1 VRFVF
6 IAERLSL
13 VLANGPG
20 RGFSGGDDGLGSA
33 NVINTVH
40 PLCAVAVAGC
50 STVACRTP
58 RHPARGFGEAGRPGR
73 GRVSPGLPC
82 CRPARSQPTPRLD
95 LGQCF
100 VGFSEQPHDDACTV
114 GEAEQIAERASHRFG
129 SWTADS
135 TRRGNTR
142 HGKPKRSARPRSSGL
157 SGMPWRACC
166 PNRSATFWN
175 GKQSSGCGS
184 LSFST
189 ASTSELRYE
198 HGRDS

>member
-82 CRPARSQPTPRLD
+82 CRPARSQPTPRLIWASA
-95 LGQCF
+95 LWASANSRTTMLALSGKRSRSPSVPHTGLEAGQPIPP
-100 VGFSEQPHDDACTV
+100 GAATR
-114 GEAEQIAERASHRFG
+114 GMG
-129 SWTADS
+129 S
-135 TRRGNTR
+135 
-142 HGKPKRSARPRSSGL
+142 RSARPDHDRPACPECLGGPVARTAQRRSGTGS
-157 SGMPWRACC
+157 RA
-166 PNRSATFWN
+166 A
-175 GKQSSGCGS
+175 G
-184 LSFST
+184 
-189 ASTSELRYE
+189 A
-198 HGRDS
+198 GR